1 MSSKLADALCR
12 YVPAIDSLKTYNFV
26 SFRRDALAGL
36 TVAAVAVPQAMAY
49 ALIFHMPPHMGL
61 FTAIVMTAVGALL
74 DSSKQLINGPT
85 NAISIAMLSALT
97 MAFGDFEALSPE
109 KQLQWQQSAIMMA
122 LFIGAIQTGIALFR
136 FGDLSRFISHSV
148 IIGFTI
154 GASILLLLDQL
165 KSILGLKAVG
175 DVHDHFLVKFYRT
188 MTEGGSIHWPTF
200 GIAAITIAIALLTRY
215 LNRKFRLGLPELLL
229 ALASAGA
236 VLAMLDPAKASGI
249 RLLGQVPR
257 ELPSFELPTIDWGL
271 IRLLSNSALA
281 IAFLGLL
288 EAMAMAKSI
297 AGKTGQKLDM
307 NQQCLSEGVANMA
320 GSFFQCFPGSGSLTR
335 SYINHVTGAATQW
348 SGVISAVGVTATIL
362 LFAPLAQYVPRASL
376 AGILILTAFRMVD
389 PNQVSYHFKATRY
402 DAAIL
407 VATAFSAVFISIEFC
422 ILVGVLLSF
431 AFYVPRAAKIKV
443 NELTITN
450 ERVIREAIHSD
461 LRCSY
466 IRILNI
472 EGELFFGCAPELERQ
487 LKEFEETLPDS
498 LALIVLRMRRAN
510 NPDAVCIHVM
520 EAFVR
525 RMKDR
530 SVTVMFSGVHATMA
544 KTMQNVGLDQVVGAE
559 NIFRE
564 ETEVWAST
572 FTAMKKAYATIG
584 LSRCQ
589 HCPNREIA
597 KEERNDWSY
606 MI

>member
-1 MSSKLADALCR
+1 MSSKLADALYR

-26 SFRRDALAGL
+26 SFRRDVLAGL

-49 ALIFHMPPHMGL
+49 ALIFHMPPQMGL

-165 KSILGLKAVG
+165 KSVMGLKAVG

-188 MTEGGSIHWPTF
+188 MTEGGAVHLPTF
-200 GIAAITIAIALLTRY
+200 GIAAFTIVIALLARY

-389 PNQVSYHFKATRY
+389 PKQVAYHFKATRY

-544 KTMQNVGLDQVVGAE
+544 KTMQNIGLDQVVGAE

>member
-1 MSSKLADALCR
+1 MSSKLADALYR
-12 YVPAIDSLKTYNFV
+12 YVPAIDSLKTYNFA

-49 ALIFHMPPHMGL
+49 ALIFHMPPQMGL

-109 KQLQWQQSAIMMA
+109 KQLQWQQSAVMMA

-200 GIAAITIAIALLTRY
+200 GIAAITIAIALLARY

-229 ALASAGA
+229 ALASAGV
-236 VLAMLDPAKASGI
+236 VLAMLDPAKVSGI

-389 PNQVSYHFKATRY
+389 PKQVSYHFKATRY

-544 KTMQNVGLDQVVGAE
+544 RTMQNIGLDQVVGAE

>member
-1 MSSKLADALCR
+1 MSSKLADALYR
-12 YVPAIDSLKTYNFV
+12 YVPAIDSLKTYNFA

-49 ALIFHMPPHMGL
+49 ALIFHMPPQMGL

-200 GIAAITIAIALLTRY
+200 GIAAITIAIALLARY

-229 ALASAGA
+229 ALASAGV
-236 VLAMLDPAKASGI
+236 VLAMLDPAKVSGI

-389 PNQVSYHFKATRY
+389 PKQVSYHFKATRY

-450 ERVIREAIHSD
+450 ERVIREAINSD

-544 KTMQNVGLDQVVGAE
+544 RTMQNIGLDQVVGAE

>member
-1 MSSKLADALCR
+1 MSSKLADALYR
-12 YVPAIDSLKTYNFV
+12 YVPAIDSLRTYNV
-26 SFRRDALAGL
+26 ASFRRDALAGL

-49 ALIFHMPPHMGL
+49 ALIFHMPPQMGL

-97 MAFGDFEALSPE
+97 MAFGDFEALSPD

-175 DVHDHFLVKFYRT
+175 DVHDHFLFKFYRT
-188 MTEGGSIHWPTF
+188 MTEGGSLHWPTF
-200 GIAAITIAIALLTRY
+200 GIAALTIAIALLARY
-215 LNRKFRLGLPELLL
+215 LNRKFRLGLPELLI

-236 VLAMLDPAKASGI
+236 VLAILDPAKASGI
-249 RLLGQVPR
+249 RLLGEVPR
-257 ELPSFELPTIDWGL
+257 ELPSFEMPTIDWGL

-389 PNQVSYHFKATRY
+389 PKQVAYHFKATRY
-402 DAAIL
+402 DASIL

-450 ERVIREAIHSD
+450 ERVIREAIPSD

-498 LALIVLRMRRAN
+498 LKLIVLRMRRAN

-530 SVTVMFSGVHATMA
+530 TVTVMFSGVHASMA
-544 KTMQNVGLDQVVGAE
+544 RTMQNVGLDQVVGAE

>member
-1 MSSKLADALCR
+1 MSSKLADALYR
-12 YVPAIDSLKTYNFV
+12 YVPAIDSLKTYNFA

-49 ALIFHMPPHMGL
+49 ALIFHMPPQMGL

-109 KQLQWQQSAIMMA
+109 KQLQWQQSAVMMA

-188 MTEGGSIHWPTF
+188 MTEGGAIHWPTF
-200 GIAAITIAIALLTRY
+200 GIAAITIAIALLARY

-229 ALASAGA
+229 ALASAGV
-236 VLAMLDPAKASGI
+236 VLAMLDPAKVSGI

-389 PNQVSYHFKATRY
+389 PKQVSYHFKATRY

-450 ERVIREAIHSD
+450 ERVIREAINSD

-544 KTMQNVGLDQVVGAE
+544 RTMQNIGLDQVVGAE

>member
-1 MSSKLADALCR
+1 MSSKLADALYR

-49 ALIFHMPPHMGL
+49 ALIFHMPPQMGL

-188 MTEGGSIHWPTF
+188 TTEGGSIHWPTF
-200 GIAAITIAIALLTRY
+200 GIAAITIAIALLARY

-229 ALASAGA
+229 ALASAGV
-236 VLAMLDPAKASGI
+236 VLAMLDPAKVSGI

-389 PNQVSYHFKATRY
+389 PKQVSYHFKATRY

-407 VATAFSAVFISIEFC
+407 VATAFAAVFISIEFC

-450 ERVIREAIHSD
+450 ERVIREAINSD

-544 KTMQNVGLDQVVGAE
+544 RTMQNIGLDQVVGAE